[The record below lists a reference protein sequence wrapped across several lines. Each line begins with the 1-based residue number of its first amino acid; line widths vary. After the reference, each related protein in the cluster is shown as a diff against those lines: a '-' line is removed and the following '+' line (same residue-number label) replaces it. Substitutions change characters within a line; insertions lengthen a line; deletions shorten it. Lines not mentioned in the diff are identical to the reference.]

1 MKAWRLNK
9 LGGELSLESIEKPKV
24 RAGTVLVRIEAS
36 ALMSYMKPFVEGK
49 LSAYHAPPG
58 PFTPGGNG
66 IGIIEAVGPD
76 VWHLKPGQRVVISS
90 NLVTSENVAVPG
102 QILLGVTA
110 FGPVAEKIQADWPD
124 GTLAD
129 YTLLPVET
137 VTRIEGLDQLASTQ
151 LAVSMRYIVPYGGLL
166 RGRLAA
172 GENVVV
178 TGATGAH
185 GSAAVL
191 LAVAMGAAKV
201 IACGRNEE
209 SLRVLVQAGRGRVV
223 PAVLSST
230 PEEGTAA
237 IQKAAGSGIGL
248 GFDMVGGATDPSA
261 TLAALRSL
269 APRGRLVLMGS
280 MSAVLPVSYMELMF
294 NSWEIIGNFMY
305 PNDAYRRLLDLV
317 RAGLLDLG
325 AVQPRVFP
333 MHQLHEAMGA
343 AANAKGLECVVIAP
357 QG

>member
-1 MKAWRLNK
+1 MKAWRLES
-9 LGGELSLESIEKPKV
+9 LGGKLSLETVDKPKL
-24 RAGTVLVRIEAS
+24 RAGTVMVKIEAS
-36 ALMSYMKPFVEGK
+36 VLMSYMKAYVEGK
-49 LSAYHAPPG
+49 LAAYHAPPG

-66 IGIIEAVGPD
+66 IGIIDSVGPD

-110 FGPVAEKIQADWPD
+110 FGPIAEKVQADWPD
-124 GTLAD
+124 GTLAE
-129 YTLLPVET
+129 YALLPIET
-137 VTRIEGLDQLASTQ
+137 VTPTDGLDHLSPSQ
-151 LAVSMRYIVPYGGLL
+151 LAVLMRFIVPFGGLL

-185 GSAAVL
+185 GGAAAL
-191 LAVAMGAAKV
+191 LAIAMGAAKV

-209 SLRVLVQAGRGRVV
+209 SLKDLVKAGQGRVV
-223 PAVLSST
+223 AVVLSGKI
-230 PEEGTAA
+230 EIDTAR
-237 IQKAAGSGIGL
+237 IREAAGSGINL

-280 MSAVLPVSYMELMF
+280 MSAELPISYMELMF

-305 PNDAYRRLLDLV
+305 PNDAYRRLLDFV
-317 RAGLLDLG
+317 RGGLLDLA
-325 AVQPRVFP
+325 AVKPRVYS
-333 MHQLHEAMGA
+333 MQQLPEAMDA
-343 AANAKGLECVVIAP
+343 AAHAKGLECVVIDP
-357 QG
+357 RS

>member
-1 MKAWRLNK
+1 MKAWRLER
-9 LGGELSLESIEKPKV
+9 LGGKLSLETIESPKV
-24 RAGTVLVRIEAS
+24 GAGTVLVRIDAS
-36 ALMSYMKPFVEGK
+36 ALMSYMKPYVEGK
-49 LSAYHAPPG
+49 LTAYHAPPG

-66 IGIIEAVGPD
+66 VGIIEAVGAD

-110 FGPVAEKIQADWPD
+110 FGRVAEKIQADWPD
-124 GTLAD
+124 GTLAE
-129 YTLLPVET
+129 YTLLPVES
-137 VTRIEGLDQLASTQ
+137 VTPVEGLDHISSTQ

-172 GENVVV
+172 GETAVV

-185 GSAAVL
+185 GGAAAL

-201 IACGRNEE
+201 IACGRDED
-209 SLRVLVQAGRGRVV
+209 SLRALVQAGKGRVV
-223 PAVLSST
+223 PAILSGAI
-230 PEEGTAA
+230 ERDTAA
-237 IQKAAGSGIGL
+237 IQEAAGSGISL

-269 APRGRLVLMGS
+269 VPRGRLVLMGS
-280 MSAVLPVSYMELMF
+280 MSADLPISYMELMF

-317 RAGLLDLG
+317 RGGVLDLRT
-325 AVQPRVFP
+325 VRPRVFP
-333 MHQLHEAMGA
+333 MHQLPDAMDLA
-343 AANAKGLECVVIAP
+343 AHAKGLECVIVTP
-357 QG
+357 RG

>member
-1 MKAWRLNK
+1 MKAWRLER
-9 LGGELSLESIEKPKV
+9 LGGKLSLDTIDMPKV
-24 RAGTVLVRIEAS
+24 RAGTVLVRIDAS
-36 ALMSYMKPFVEGK
+36 ALMSYMKPYVEGK
-49 LSAYHAPPG
+49 LTAYHAPPG

-90 NLVTSENVAVPG
+90 NLVTTENVAVPG

-110 FGPVAEKIQADWPD
+110 FGPVAERIQADWPD
-124 GTLAD
+124 GTLAEF
-129 YTLLPVET
+129 TLLPVET
-137 VTRIEGLDQLASTQ
+137 VTPIEGLDHLASTQ

-166 RGRLAA
+166 RGRLAT
-172 GENVVV
+172 GETVVV

-185 GSAAVL
+185 GSAAAL
-191 LAVAMGAAKV
+191 LAVAMGAARV
-201 IACGRNEE
+201 VACGRNEE
-209 SLRVLVQAGRGRVV
+209 SLKALVQAGKGRIVS
-223 PAVLSST
+223 AVLSGT
-230 PEEGTAA
+230 TEADTAA
-237 IQKAAGSGIGL
+237 IQEAAGSGIHL

-269 APRGRLVLMGS
+269 QPRGRLVLMGS
-280 MSAVLPVSYMELMF
+280 MSAVLPLSYMELMF

-305 PNDAYRRLLDLV
+305 PNDAYRRLLNLV
-317 RAGLLDLG
+317 RAGLLELE

-333 MHQLHEAMGA
+333 MHQLHEAMNA
-343 AANAKGLECVVIAP
+343 ATQAKALECVVVTP

>member
-9 LGGELSLESIEKPKV
+9 LGGQLSLETIEKPTV

-36 ALMSYMKPFVEGK
+36 ALMSYMKPYVEGK
-49 LSAYHAPPG
+49 LAAYHAPPG

-76 VWHLKPGQRVVISS
+76 VWHLKQGQRVVISS

-124 GTLAD
+124 GTLAE
-129 YTLLPVET
+129 YTILPVET
-137 VTRIEGLDQLASTQ
+137 VTPIEGLKPLASTQ

-172 GENVVV
+172 GETVVV

-185 GSAAVL
+185 GSAATL

-201 IACGRNEE
+201 IACGRDEE
-209 SLRVLVQAGRGRVV
+209 ALKALVHAGKGRVV
-223 PAVLSST
+223 FVILSGAI
-230 PEEGTAA
+230 EADTAA
-237 IQKAAGSGIGL
+237 IQKAAGSAIHL
-248 GFDMVGGATDPSA
+248 GFDMIGGATDPSA

-269 APRGRLVLMGS
+269 TPRGRLVLMGS
-280 MSAVLPVSYMELMF
+280 IGAILPVTYMELMF

-325 AVQPRVFP
+325 DVKPRVFP
-333 MHQLHEAMGA
+333 MRQLHEAMDA
-343 AANAKGLECVVIAP
+343 AAKAKGLECVVITP
-357 QG
+357 KG

>member
-1 MKAWRLNK
+1 MKAWRLEK
-9 LGGELSLESIEKPKV
+9 LGGKLSLETVEKPTV
-24 RAGTVLVRIEAS
+24 RAGTVLVRIEA
-36 ALMSYMKPFVEGK
+36 ATLMSYLKPYVEGK
-49 LSAYHAPPG
+49 LTAYHAPPG

-66 IGIIEAVGPD
+66 VGIIDAVGPD

-90 NLVTSENVAVPG
+90 NLVTPENVAVPG

-110 FGPVAEKIQADWPD
+110 FGSIAEAMQRDWPD
-124 GTLAD
+124 GTLAE

-137 VTRIEGLDQLASTQ
+137 VTPIDGLDHLDSTQ

-166 RGRLAA
+166 RGRLAV

-185 GSAAVL
+185 GSAASL
-191 LAVAMGAAKV
+191 LAVAMGASKV

-209 SLRVLVQAGRGRVV
+209 SVAPLIQAGKGRVV
-223 PAVLSST
+223 PVILS
-230 PEEGTAA
+230 GTIEANATA
-237 IQKAAGSGIGL
+237 IQRAAGSAIQL

-261 TLAALRSL
+261 ALAALRSL
-269 APRGRLVLMGS
+269 TPRGRLVLMGS
-280 MSAVLPVSYMELMF
+280 MNVVLPVSYMELMF

-317 RAGLLDLG
+317 RGGLLDLS
-325 AVQPRVFP
+325 AVKPRVFH
-333 MHQLHEAMGA
+333 MHQLHEAMDA
-343 AANAKGLECVVIAP
+343 AAHAKGLECVVITP
-357 QG
+357 RG